1 MLTHHL
7 YNTFSIICI
16 ITLFTS
22 CSQNPTNRVSNNAQS
37 IVINN
42 SKKTPRLTH
51 YYTVKQGDTLY
62 SIGLRFNYDYKQ
74 LAIWNHID
82 PPYKLTIDQ
91 QLKLINNPAS
101 KNKPTVRNSLNT
113 NLSGRQINDA
123 ALENSQSS
131 NTLQQLELVSDV
143 LAANPRVQVARA
155 VWEASIAQIAQTSA
169 LPDPKLSYG
178 IAPLTIGSDTTSFV
192 QNVQVSQQL
201 PWFGKLDS
209 QSNSARFEAVR
220 NKELLNTLSLELTAI
235 TKKLFGDWYLIH
247 QAIHIHHNNLRLLKQ
262 INAIAKTRY
271 HVGKSNQQEV
281 LQSELELSLI
291 DQHRLQLN
299 QQQSEILG
307 HLNTLLN
314 RPVDSPLPPSEALKA
329 PLSSQEINQLQITA
343 LEQHPQIKAIT
354 ASINSLQ
361 AKKQHAWLAGFPD
374 FDLKAGY
381 NTIMDNDDK
390 HFTVGVAINLPL
402 NQSKYHAIKDQA
414 SALLKKAQWEKQDKV
429 HQLGEKIQLYG
440 SKVKQQ
446 QQTVM
451 LYDNKLLPLAKNNTQ
466 AALADY
472 QSGQG
477 DFMVLIRAEK
487 DWHSAQLKAKQALT
501 SYHQALAMLE
511 YVIGVK
517 DTSFD
522 SDGY

>member
-1 MLTHHL
+1 MLIHKL
-7 YNTFSIICI
+7 YKIISIIC
-16 ITLFTS
+16 TLIFFTS
-22 CSQNPTNRVSNNAQS
+22 CSQNPPKKDSHFVQS
-37 IVINN
+37 MHAD
-42 SKKTPRLTH
+42 STKKHPQSTQ

-74 LAIWNHID
+74 LAVWNQIN
-82 PPYKLTIDQ
+82 PPYKLAIGQ
-91 QLKLINNPAS
+91 RLKLINKPTS
-101 KNKPTVRNSLNT
+101 KNKPATTASLNT
-113 NLSGRQINDA
+113 IINGRQINDTA
-123 ALENSQSS
+123 FNDSLSGKR
-131 NTLQQLELVSDV
+131 LQQTELVREV
-143 LAANPRVQVARA
+143 LTANPRLKVARS
-155 VWEASIAQIAQTSA
+155 VWEASTAQIAQSSA
-169 LPDPKLSYG
+169 LPDAKLSYG
-178 IAPLTIGSDTTSFV
+178 IAPLTIGNDTTDFV

-209 QSNSARFEAVR
+209 QSDSARFEAVR
-220 NKELLNTLSLELTAI
+220 NYELLNTLSLELAAI
-235 TKKLFGDWYLIH
+235 AKKLYADWYLIH
-247 QAIHIHHNNLRLLKQ
+247 QAIQIHHNNLQLLRQVKT
-262 INAIAKTRY
+262 IAKTRY
-271 HVGKSNQQEV
+271 HVGKSNQQEI
-281 LQSELELSLI
+281 LQSELELSLL

-314 RPVDSPLPPSEALKA
+314 RPVDSQLPPGEPLKA
-329 PLSSQEINQLQITA
+329 PLSLQKINQLQTTA

-354 ASINSLQ
+354 ASIDSLQ

-402 NQSKYHAIKDQA
+402 NQNKYNAINDQA

-429 HQLGEKIQLYG
+429 HQLGEEIQLYG
-440 SKVKQQ
+440 SKVIQQ
-446 QQTVM
+446 QQTVK
-451 LYDNKLLPLAKNNTQ
+451 LYENKLLPLAKKNTQ

-477 DFMVLIRAEK
+477 DFLVLIRAEK

-501 SYHQALAMLE
+501 SYHQALTMLE
-511 YVIGVK
+511 YVIGVN
-517 DTSFD
+517 DTSLD
-522 SDGY
+522 SDG